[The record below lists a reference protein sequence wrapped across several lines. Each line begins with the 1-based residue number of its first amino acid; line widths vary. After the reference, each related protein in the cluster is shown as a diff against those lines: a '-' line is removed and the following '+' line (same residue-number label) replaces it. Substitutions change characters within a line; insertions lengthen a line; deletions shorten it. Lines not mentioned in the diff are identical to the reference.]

1 MWWYF
6 GYLDIFFIGFIDFM
20 LQGKSLSDYANLF
33 SSDEYEK
40 DDKIILKY
48 SQQIETKKL
57 FYE

>member
-1 MWWYF
+1 M
-6 GYLDIFFIGFIDFM
+6 DIFFIGFIDFM

-33 SSDEYEK
+33 SPDEYEK

>member
-1 MWWYF
+1 
-6 GYLDIFFIGFIDFM
+6 M